1 MSIIQNVEILETVP
15 IEGGDLFLTRRVKAN
30 ESRKGKKP
38 KSRLKVIGEGTE
50 NERLVYMYAT
60 KTTRRRGR

>member
-50 NERLVYMYAT
+50 NERLVYVYAT